1 MKEINKIKKLLAL
14 SQSNNENEAA
24 VALARA
30 VKLCAEHGL
39 SIEELEASGMGE
51 QILEKEIAGYRTSIP
66 QWESIFRAE
75 LMEIFG
81 CRMVYKRRTSFFGR
95 RETALL
101 VVGFSSDIEIFK
113 YVYEYLLRQIKK
125 FTATHMKSIGLE
137 GSSREKYRRNYLL
150 GMCHRVVENAKAI
163 YQADAEPEAMSGY
176 GLILKRGGVV
186 DKHLEGLSSRRRS
199 KLNIAADPFLAGV
212 SDANQI
218 ALRKGME
225 TEEARPRQL
234 G

>member
-1 MKEINKIKKLLAL
+1 
-14 SQSNNENEAA
+14 
-24 VALARA
+24 
-30 VKLCAEHGL
+30 
-39 SIEELEASGMGE
+39 MGE
-51 QILEKEIAGYRTSIP
+51 QIVKEEIAGFRTNIP
-66 QWESIFRAE
+66 QWENVFRGE

-81 CRMVYKRRTSFFGR
+81 CRMVYRRRTSFSGR
-95 RETALL
+95 RKTAIN

-150 GMCHRVVENAKAI
+150 GMCYRVVENAKAI
-163 YQADAEPEAMSGY
+163 YQADTEPEAMAGY

-186 DKHLEGLSSRRRS
+186 DKHLTGLSSRRKS
-199 KLNIAADPFLAGV
+199 KLNISADPFLAGV

-218 ALRKGME
+218 AIRKGME
-225 TEEARPRQL
+225 TEEAHRYQL
-234 G
+234 GQGCQPLIFANEH